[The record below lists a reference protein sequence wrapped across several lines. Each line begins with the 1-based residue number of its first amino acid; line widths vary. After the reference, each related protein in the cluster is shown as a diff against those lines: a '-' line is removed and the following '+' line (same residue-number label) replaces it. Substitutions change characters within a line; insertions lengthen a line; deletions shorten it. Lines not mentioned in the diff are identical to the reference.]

1 MAIEINKP
9 APLKIGDRYHYTLSS
24 YDPVTITVT
33 VPTVTDTDIEFAIES
48 IAREHGAT
56 GADVDDA
63 WVAANLEGL
72 CTLDDLKKAL
82 HSQLEHMNSHYA
94 EESKAPL
101 CAGELAK
108 RLNQQV
114 PMDEIARYREQLQ
127 QAMRYDA
134 MQQGVDPD
142 QYFAQMGI
150 DQMALDAMFD
160 DRAAQTAGEQAA
172 LSAYAAEKKLKVA
185 DEEIAGLLGLS
196 AADGEKVIEQ
206 ARGMGQLED
215 LRANALN
222 MKAANVV
229 ASECTCT
236 YAHETPAE
244 AEARSEQYQAMLE
257 MMRAQDAARAEGAKD
272 DADDKGEGP
281 DLKLV

>member
-9 APLKIGDRYHYTLSS
+9 APLKIGGRYHYTLSS

-33 VPTVTDTDIEFAIES
+33 VPTVTDTDIEFALES
-48 IAREHGAT
+48 VAREHGAT
-56 GADVDDA
+56 GADVNDA

-72 CTLDDLKKAL
+72 STVDELKSAL
-82 HSQLEHMNSHYA
+82 RSQLDHMNSHYA

-101 CAGELAK
+101 CASELAK

-114 PMDEIARYREQLQ
+114 PMDEIARYRDQLQ

-134 MQQGVDPD
+134 IQQGVDPD

-150 DQMALDAMFD
+150 DQAALDAMFD

-196 AADGEKVIEQ
+196 PADGEKVIEQ

-229 ASECTCT
+229 VSECTCT
-236 YAHETPAE
+236 YAHETPAQ
-244 AEARSEQYQAMLE
+244 AEARSEQYETMLE
-257 MMRAQDAARAEGAKD
+257 MMRAQDSAKSD
-272 DADDKGEGP
+272 DKDADKGDAP

>member
-1 MAIEINKP
+1 
-9 APLKIGDRYHYTLSS
+9 
-24 YDPVTITVT
+24 
-33 VPTVTDTDIEFAIES
+33 
-48 IAREHGAT
+48 
-56 GADVDDA
+56 
-63 WVAANLEGL
+63 
-72 CTLDDLKKAL
+72 
-82 HSQLEHMNSHYA
+82 MNSHYA

>member
-72 CTLDDLKKAL
+72 STLDDLKKAL

-236 YAHETPAE
+236 YAPEP
-244 AEARSEQYQAMLE
+244 RSEQYQAMLE